1 MMWCLV
7 IGGYERQSN
16 RVYNIQVIDDQIAI

>member
-16 RVYNIQVIDDQIAI
+16 RVYSIQVIDDQIAI

>member
-7 IGGYERQSN
+7 IVGYERQSN
-16 RVYNIQVIDDQIAI
+16 RVYNVQVINDQIAI